1 MLREYDAYPEQALE
15 ASAQVETSVEEGF
28 LSEYVPLD
36 HSTVLMLGILELLH
50 AEHAQGRSA
59 VSLAVICK
67 RLGVRMSTLQRLMT
81 ALSEQALVEVSTQK
95 ERLVAS
101 LTKSGEEV
109 SLALQA
115 A

>member
-1 MLREYDAYPEQALE
+1 MLREYDERHEYAETTLDQAK
-15 ASAQVETSVEEGF
+15 VEEGF
-28 LSEYVPLD
+28 LSDYVPLD
-36 HSTVLMLGILELLH
+36 QSTLLMLGILELLH
-50 AEHAQGRSA
+50 AEHAQGRAA

-81 ALSEQALVEVSTQK
+81 ALSEQGLVEVSTQK
-95 ERLVAS
+95 ERLVAA
-101 LTKSGEEV
+101 LTQGGEEV